1 MTHVTVNI
9 IVCIGNVTGFFVF
22 VLRFVPQV
30 LHLQCHY
37 VDLKPNENRLDLC
50 DCFIL
55 TIALN
60 FFNPSSSDKR
70 E

>member
-1 MTHVTVNI
+1 MTNVTVKI
-9 IVCIGNVTGFFVF
+9 IVCIGNVTVFLLLFFF
-22 VLRFVPQV
+22 RFVPQV

-60 FFNPSSSDKR
+60 FFNPSSDKR

>member
-1 MTHVTVNI
+1 MTNVTVNI
-9 IVCIGNVTGFFVF
+9 IVCIENVTVFFVF

-55 TIALN
+55 TVALN
-60 FFNPSSSDKR
+60 FFNPSSDKR